1 MGCEPEPLLSYKR
14 LSNCSYLIILHEAL
28 CLFLPISFSA
38 CVGPCSWFH
47 HPLHPWPQL
56 LDWPHC
62 EVLCNHCVLPPHVLP
77 YRTNLCHLKRCVHQV
92 PPPFPT
98 VSPYLTSSHELVLQY
113 CGGNPLGPSSS
124 LLWPP
129 RSHYYISEMPVIPPY
144 K

>member
-1 MGCEPEPLLSYKR
+1 MSLSTHLLLS
-14 LSNCSYLIILHEAL
+14 L
-28 CLFLPISFSA
+28 CGAVFLVPPSEKPS
-38 CVGPCSWFH
+38 GSL